1 MSIYTSL
8 TSNLFVIRY
17 SLKIKLLLLL
27 LLHVIVVVILL
38 LLLLIQSTHKTIQDT
53 CSIKEELSLLLYST
67 VQATLT

>member
-17 SLKIKLLLLL
+17 SLKIKLLLL